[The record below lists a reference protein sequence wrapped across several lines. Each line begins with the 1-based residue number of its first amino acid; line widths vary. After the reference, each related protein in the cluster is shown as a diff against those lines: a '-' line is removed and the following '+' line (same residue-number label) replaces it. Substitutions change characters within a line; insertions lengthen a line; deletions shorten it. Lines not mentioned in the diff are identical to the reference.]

1 MLGLLRPGVVRPTTK
16 LIVEEEAQVEP
27 LVAEA
32 VIESTSDVGLCMFV
46 EHNRLSLACLLGD
59 FLAIRA
65 ILQQVVLIEL
75 RITILGVDASKLY
88 HIECTIRMT
97 YLVNLCTT
105 HYLCLIAIEVDYL
118 IGVVRKIECGL
129 PLKVLGLEIGRVDF
143 QFHTLIS
150 QLSYV
155 HEVRAE
161 TCGHRHRT
169 VHEKVLG
176 VTQIIL
182 QGNVHTIE
190 EREVET

>member
-1 MLGLLRPGVVRPTTK
+1 ML
-16 LIVEEEAQVEP
+16 
-27 LVAEA
+27 
-32 VIESTSDVGLCMFV
+32 V
-46 EHNRLSLACLLGD
+46 EHNRLSLACLLGY
-59 FLAIRA
+59 FLVIRA

-75 RITILGVDASKLY
+75 RITILWIDAGKFY
-88 HIECTIRMT
+88 HIEGTIRMT
-97 YLVNLCTT
+97 YLVNLSTAY
-105 HYLCLIAIEVDYL
+105 YLCLIAIEVDYL